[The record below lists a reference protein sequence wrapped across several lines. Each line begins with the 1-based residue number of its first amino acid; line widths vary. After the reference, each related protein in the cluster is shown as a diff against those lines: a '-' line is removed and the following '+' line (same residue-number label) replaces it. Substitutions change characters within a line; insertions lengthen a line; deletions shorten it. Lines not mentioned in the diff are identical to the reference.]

1 MTSRQDSTNLR
12 LTPRQREAAERRSR
26 MTQRRQEL
34 TSRIRK
40 QKKSKYIQK
49 KRGLPCGDVVG
60 SASSGNSALM
70 TTEFKSLLESYCQN
84 PLPPER
90 LLPTLESFITNTN
103 NNSRN
108 YHSSTENPLVLLEKS
123 DEGLALNFLDC
134 LRQQAL
140 EAFAIKIELSFH
152 SILRILVHLTSI
164 SSGNGI
170 GPSTTITTSME
181 YYGHHP
187 STWSQLIVSSSSLT
201 ARNPDSIAS
210 SPLWLEIFVQSLS
223 SSKEVELTSLVLGN
237 LVGDDGAARKV
248 FRAISNDFKSTMVA
262 GLIRSASPVIP
273 TAAWTLTNMI
283 RNDSVSHARTYCSE
297 TLLSTSLLMAWLREP
312 CLVTQTAW
320 MIESLTAKEEETVQ
334 YLCAQHHNQHQS
346 SFLSAIVESIQ
357 NPLQEDQTVPL
368 VQALGNIACHA
379 SLIIPLLT
387 QTATPLVPL
396 LQQIVTTTTSRNPIL
411 MKVAWLAGCLLVD
424 VGTEHHPSTI
434 VAAPALIPALINRLG
449 GGDCGGE
456 TGRPMATMTLE
467 EERELASALWNALD
481 APPTADDQ
489 QKPPQNSLWTNH
501 SSQSSPVQLPFFLN
515 VPRSTLQTL
524 VRLINSND
532 GDAVLAGVHVTDLV
546 LRRESDYQ
554 DLLTILQEEELP
566 DALERVCDSP
576 MEGAANV
583 AADILD
589 DYFYNENLD
598 DKEELES
605 SPPWGNS
612 SSQPASATFGFG
624 IGAEAQV
631 ANGAGRGRGRGATI
645 PAWMTK

>member
-1 MTSRQDSTNLR
+1 
-12 LTPRQREAAERRSR
+12 
-26 MTQRRQEL
+26 MTQRRQQL

-49 KRGLPCGDVVG
+49 RRGLPCGDVVG
-60 SASSGNSALM
+60 SAISINDALM
-70 TTEFKSLLESYCQN
+70 TTEFKSLLESYCRN
-84 PLPPER
+84 PVPPEQ
-90 LLPTLESFITNTN
+90 LLPTLENFIANTN
-103 NNSRN
+103 NSSRN
-108 YHSSTENPLVLLEKS
+108 YHSSTAAVRSAENPLVLLEKS
-123 DEGLALNFLDC
+123 DENLALKFLDC
-134 LRQQAL
+134 LKQQAL
-140 EAFAIKIELSFH
+140 EAFANKIERSFH

-164 SSGNGI
+164 SSGDGI
-170 GPSTTITTSME
+170 GPLTTTSME

-237 LVGDDGAARKV
+237 LVGDDVAARKV
-248 FRAISNDFKSTMVA
+248 FQAISNDFKSSMVA
-262 GLIRSASPVIP
+262 GLIRSASPFIP

-283 RNDSVSHARTYCSE
+283 RNDPVSHARTYCSE
-297 TLLSTSLLMAWLREP
+297 TLLSTSLLMTWLREP

-320 MIESLTAKEEETVQ
+320 MIESLTAREEETVQ

-346 SFLSAIVESIQ
+346 PFLSAIVESIQ
-357 NPLQEDQTVPL
+357 NPLQEDQIVPL

-387 QTATPLVPL
+387 QTGTPLVPL

-424 VGTEHHPSTI
+424 VGTEHHPSTT
-434 VAAPALIPALINRLG
+434 VAAPALVPALINRLG
-449 GGDCGGE
+449 GRDCGGE
-456 TGRPMATMTLE
+456 TGRPMAAMTLE
-467 EERELASALWNALD
+467 EEREFASALWNALD
-481 APPTADDQ
+481 APPIADDQ
-489 QKPPQNSLWTNH
+489 QEPPQNSLWTKH
-501 SSQSSPVQLPFFLN
+501 PSQSSPVQLPFSLN

-524 VRLINSND
+524 ARLINSND
-532 GDAVLAGVHVTDLV
+532 SDAVLAGVHVIDLV
-546 LRRESDYQ
+546 LRREIDHKI
-554 DLLTILQEEELP
+554 LLTILQEEELP

-589 DYFYNENLD
+589 DYFYNENLGNR
-598 DKEELES
+598 EELES
-605 SPPWGNS
+605 SPPWSRG
-612 SSQPASATFGFG
+612 QPTSATFGFG
-624 IGAEAQV
+624 IGAEPQV